1 MRLIL
6 NSNNS
11 EWTRMKKFNDFML
24 HSRRAKSSRVSVY
37 FVRLKRMFSEIV
49 CLDDFSPISSG
60 LFFINSEKDFNSFT
74 FSSSSCF
81 PLFQERSALE
91 FGFVIFLCVVF
102 RLYHRGSSLSS

>member
-49 CLDDFSPISSG
+49 CLDLIFHRFRPVYFSLILKRILIPL
-60 LFFINSEKDFNSFT
+60 LFLLLLVSLCFKEKDQHSNLDS
-74 FSSSSCF
+74 
-81 PLFQERSALE
+81 
-91 FGFVIFLCVVF
+91 
-102 RLYHRGSSLSS
+102 